1 MRSKHS
7 NRKFLKVSNSS
18 GLDLCPCTCIINT
31 MHMPT
36 HRFLHIYKYVPHKH
50 AHTHLHVRTYT
61 HACTHT
67 PHTYTHTHTHTTS
80 EQDLGLDALSKA
92 LRRQQEVGLAI
103 QEEVTEHN
111 GEEHTPSSCLGGEE
125 NPDT

>member
-1 MRSKHS
+1 
-7 NRKFLKVSNSS
+7 
-18 GLDLCPCTCIINT
+18 
-31 MHMPT
+31 MHMPAHT
-36 HRFLHIYKYVPHKH
+36 FLHMYNTYKHTVYTTH
-50 AHTHLHVRTYT
+50 AHTHTLACTYAHTT
-61 HACTHT
+61 HACTHMHLHICTHT
-67 PHTYTHTHTHTTS
+67 PRMHACTWMDTRTHHTCTHTHTP